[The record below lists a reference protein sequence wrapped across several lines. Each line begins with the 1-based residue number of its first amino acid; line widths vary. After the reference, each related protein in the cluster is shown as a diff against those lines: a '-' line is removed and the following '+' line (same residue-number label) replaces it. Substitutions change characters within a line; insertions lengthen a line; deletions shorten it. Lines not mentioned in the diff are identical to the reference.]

1 MFEQEQLIADLG
13 DSRTNQV
20 VQRFQAFA
28 FMPNAIID
36 SLAEQALSEQW
47 GANNYVLKKYLAVQV
62 PWAIEQGS
70 YTVSSNQFY
79 VRAGHLQTRYGTP
92 LYLVFEANEPGHS
105 QPYVLKHAGSDIS
118 APSLPTEPELPS
130 PPDVPSGAEIVM
142 LHEHILGDNS
152 DRVPFLSGTPFVA
165 QMCAVSG
172 AIQWSLNR
180 GLQLPYW
187 YFGTMNYLVP
197 LYLQSREDITK
208 APDVIAPI
216 QITNNSLIVR
226 TVLEPHMPYANSRV
240 SVKRHDQLPH
250 WMLSAWGE
258 YAEQVTEEE
267 IDEPEGGQAE
277 NAVESS

>member
-1 MFEQEQLIADLG
+1 MFEQEQMLADLG
-13 DSRTNQV
+13 NSQTNQV
-20 VQRFQAFA
+20 VQRFQTFA
-28 FMPNAIID
+28 FLPNHIIE

-62 PWAIEQGS
+62 PWAIEQGR
-70 YTVSSNQFY
+70 YTTSSDQFY

-92 LYLVFEANEPGHS
+92 LYLVFEANEPGHA
-105 QPYVLKHAGSDIS
+105 QPYILKHAGSDVS
-118 APSLPTEPELPS
+118 APSLPTEPELPAS
-130 PPDVPSGAEIVM
+130 PEIPVGAEIVM

-187 YFGTMNYLVP
+187 YFGTMNHLVP

-216 QITNNSLIVR
+216 QIANNSLIVR
-226 TVLEPHMPYANSRV
+226 TVLEAHMPYANSRV

-250 WMLSAWGE
+250 WMLSAWE
-258 YAEQVTEEE
+258 TYAEQLTEEQ
-267 IDEPEGGQAE
+267 IDEPEGGQGE
-277 NAVESS
+277 DESSDS

>member
-1 MFEQEQLIADLG
+1 MFEQAKMLSELG
-13 DSRTNQV
+13 EARTNQV
-20 VQRFQAFA
+20 VQRFQQFA
-28 FMPNAIID
+28 FLPNAVIE

-47 GANNYVLKKYLAVQV
+47 GANNYVLKKYLAVHV
-62 PWAIEQGS
+62 PWAIEQGY
-70 YTVSSNQFY
+70 YTTSANQFY

-92 LYLVFEANEPGHS
+92 LYLVFEANTQGYP
-105 QPYVLKHAGSDIS
+105 QPYVLRHVGSDVS
-118 APSLPTEPELPS
+118 APSLPSEPVIPE
-130 PPDVPSGAEIVM
+130 PPEIPVGSEIVM

-152 DRVPFLSGTPFVA
+152 DRVPFLAGTPFVA

-187 YFGTMNYLVP
+187 YYGTMNYLAP

-216 QITNNSLIVR
+216 QITNRSLIVR
-226 TVLEPHMPYANSRV
+226 TVLEPHMPYSNSRV

-250 WMLSAWGE
+250 WMLAAWE
-258 YAEQVTEEE
+258 DHAEQVTENQ
-267 IDEPEGGQAE
+267 IDEPESGQR
-277 NAVESS
+277 STGTG